1 MKNSRDPLMIGA
13 GVGAFGAAVAGL
25 LGGLCCAGP
34 LVMAVLGATGAWA
47 AVQLA
52 PYRPYLLGT
61 AGVFLVLGF
70 FRAYRPAAA
79 CATGRACSGGAPR
92 RVRVLLWLAAA
103 LLLGSIISR

>member
-1 MKNSRDPLMIGA
+1 MIGA

-34 LVMAVLGATGAWA
+34 LVMAVLGASGAWA
-47 AVQLA
+47 AAQLA

-61 AGVFLVLGF
+61 AGVFLALGF
-70 FRAYRPAAA
+70 FRAYRPAA
-79 CATGRACSGGAPR
+79 CATGKACSGGAPQ

-103 LLLGSIISR
+103 LLAGSIISR